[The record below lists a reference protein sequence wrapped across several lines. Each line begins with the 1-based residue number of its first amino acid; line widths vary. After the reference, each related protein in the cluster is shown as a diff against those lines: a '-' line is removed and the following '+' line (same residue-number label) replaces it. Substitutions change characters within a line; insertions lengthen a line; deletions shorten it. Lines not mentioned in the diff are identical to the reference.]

1 MGVFSAKLTGPL
13 CMVLWT
19 LSASGEV
26 SVMPL
31 EHASATDA
39 DQHIVFADW
48 TGAPEPFAASSDL
61 ADDRQGLIRE
71 VGHLLARALQK
82 EAVFKPLPG
91 GRIQVELLAGRI
103 DANCMTSPKW
113 WAQPTEVKWTEP
125 LFTGGEGPIMRADM
139 ADSVTEIEDLHGK
152 TVSLYRKFEYDDPLK
167 KLIEEER
174 IKVVLVDSLDKAL
187 SLLQMG
193 RIDAH
198 IEFTSVSFRILEDPD
213 YQTSLKMAPLRT
225 DTFGYSCAVADH
237 LIPQL
242 DSMNS
247 AIQQAQQNGEI
258 TALLR
263 RYNFPDSQHLPVSSK
278 E

>member
-1 MGVFSAKLTGPL
+1 M
-13 CMVLWT
+13 
-19 LSASGEV
+19 
-26 SVMPL
+26 
-31 EHASATDA
+31 
-39 DQHIVFADW
+39 
-48 TGAPEPFAASSDL
+48 
-61 ADDRQGLIRE
+61 
-71 VGHLLARALQK
+71 ARALQK